1 MHNRE
6 ELDEDLRENQ
16 QKRVKLLKDVA
27 RKEKVVFYEEGR
39 YNLAK
44 HDFENFE

>member
-1 MHNRE
+1 
-6 ELDEDLRENQ
+6 
-16 QKRVKLLKDVA
+16 VKILKDIA
-27 RKEKVVFYEEGR
+27 RKEKMVEFEEAR